1 MAVQLSEAFKKVA
14 IQNYIVG
21 AKAIPLAFEVQLY
34 WPDPDYLKARA
45 QNWYKRYGFN
55 SEQEFESFWSKYGN
69 KVKLK
74 WLQASA
80 ADFPSYEE
88 YVRQAELASVKL
100 TLAHG
105 TGEVWPQRNAD
116 IAYKPIL
123 RVTTADGRTWDFDV
137 ARYEAQAATRLPPRR
152 VFYNILRLASSPLV
166 TSIETISTSNPKAFG
181 GGQFELFTEWIISNR
196 IPLTLDKIP
205 NISGFD
211 HPPLWPPPYSG
222 TLTGGTTTG
231 GTATGSTTT
240 GSTTTGGTTTTEGT
254 TTTAV
259 VKSAL
264 PYVAIGAGVLLLL
277 WAMKK

>member
-1 MAVQLSEAFKKVA
+1 MAVQLSEASKKMA
-14 IQNYIVG
+14 IQNYIVEV
-21 AKAIPLAFEVQLY
+21 KAIPLAFEVQLY
-34 WPDPDYLKARA
+34 CAYPDYLTARA

-105 TGEVWPQRNAD
+105 TGEVFPQRNAD

-123 RVTTADGRTWDFDV
+123 RVTTVDGRTWDFDL
-137 ARYEAQAATRLPPRR
+137 TRNEDLPPRR
-152 VFYNILRLASSPLV
+152 AFYNILRLASSPLV

-196 IPLTLDKIP
+196 IPLILDKLP
-205 NISGFD
+205 NITGFD